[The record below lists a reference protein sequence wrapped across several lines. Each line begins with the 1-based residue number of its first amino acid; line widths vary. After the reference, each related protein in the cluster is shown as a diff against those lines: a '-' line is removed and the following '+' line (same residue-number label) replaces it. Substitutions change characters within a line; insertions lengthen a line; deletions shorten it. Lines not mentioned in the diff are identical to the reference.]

1 VTPGRHASTAVLAAL
16 LVAGTAGCTG
26 PDTLTLGELGAP
38 ELAGWNGPTV
48 ADQCGELPRPTAVR
62 SSGCG
67 RGPSVGQANNPQPP
81 GDYVIVLLC
90 EGPGTYRLEATKPAD
105 AFDAFEVE
113 CSDDDDPA
121 VGPRFTVPEPG
132 IESMYESFDG
142 ENQNVAMLLR
152 VPDGV

>member
-1 VTPGRHASTAVLAAL
+1 MTRRAWVAMALAAL
-16 LVAGTAGCTG
+16 LVAGSAACTAG
-26 PDTLTLGELGAP
+26 DRLTFDDLGAP
-38 ELAGWNGPTV
+38 DLAGTNGPNV
-48 ADQCGELPRPTAVR
+48 ADQCDQIPRPPGDLGT
-62 SSGCG
+62 GCG
-67 RGPSVGQANNPQPP
+67 HGPSTGQYNLPLDP
-81 GDYVIVLLC
+81 GDYVVVLLC

-121 VGPRFTVPEPG
+121 IGPRFTVPEPG

-142 ENQNVAMLLR
+142 ENQNVAMLVR